1 LRGVRGEKEGW
12 GERNDPNIVCTYEQK
27 KKNKQ
32 KKIEEEEKKKKK
44 VGYTYKGIIC
54 TLRMNVPCNHM
65 NRSIIQSKLS
75 KKWKGLNGPK

>member
-32 KKIEEEEKKKKK
+32 KKIEEEEKKKKES
-44 VGYTYKGIIC
+44 GIHIQRNNLHFENEC
-54 TLRMNVPCNHM
+54 TM
-65 NRSIIQSKLS
+65 
-75 KKWKGLNGPK
+75 